1 MNLPVTL
8 KYFKT
13 SNINVCFFNCF
24 FFFFFFFLFNFSLP
38 GVVSDVVTEVSKQK
52 H

>member
-1 MNLPVTL
+1 MCVFLIV
-8 KYFKT
+8 
-13 SNINVCFFNCF
+13 SSSS
-24 FFFFFFFLFNFSLP
+24 FFFLFNFSLP